1 MDIIKQAAVKMDE
14 NQIKEK
20 IDEGTKMNRAQR
32 RALMKKAGKQGRGQ
46 IDLVS
51 DTAKKLA
58 YIQLIQDLRKLNENG
73 DENNGTI
80 SDEN

>member
-1 MDIIKQAAVKMDE
+1 MDE
-14 NQIKEK
+14 NTIKEQ

-32 RALMKKAGKQGRGQ
+32 RALMKKVGKQGKGQ

-58 YIQLIQDLRKLNENG
+58 YIELIQNLRKLNENKNG